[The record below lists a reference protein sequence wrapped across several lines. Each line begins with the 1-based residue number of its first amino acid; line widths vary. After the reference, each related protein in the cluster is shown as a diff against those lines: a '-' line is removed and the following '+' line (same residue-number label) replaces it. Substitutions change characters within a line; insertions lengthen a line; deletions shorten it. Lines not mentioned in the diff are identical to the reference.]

1 MQTSFMHPPFG
12 FALFYLRSVA
22 ARVPYLDRI
31 TARQIAPVTTGQIYW
46 GAVPFVL
53 IQVLMIAITILFPQM
68 VMHYKGKVVDP
79 GTIEIKV
86 PELPGIGLP
95 PLGAPEGGGTT
106 PPAPATPDLSQ
117 PPSFGNAPAPQPAS
131 PATPDLSQPPNFG
144 DAPTQQPAT
153 PDLSKPPSFN

>member
-1 MQTSFMHPPFG
+1 
-12 FALFYLRSVA
+12 VA

-31 TARQIAPVTTGQIYW
+31 TGKQIAPVTTGQIYW

-53 IQVLMIAITILFPQM
+53 IQVLMIALTILFPQM

-86 PELPGIGLP
+86 PELPGLSLP
-95 PLGAPEGGGTT
+95 PLGAPAAPQGGT
-106 PPAPATPDLSQ
+106 A
-117 PPSFGNAPAPQPAS
+117 

-144 DAPTQQPAT
+144 GTPAPQPAAPAT
-153 PDLSKPPSFN
+153 PDLSQPPNFGNVPAQPAAPAAPDLSKPPSFN